1 MMNSLDVR
9 TSASASL
16 TPRERLIAVV
26 RQILGPGAASSPMP
40 IDARFSELGLNSIKM
55 VSLMLA
61 VETEF
66 ELAIPQDD
74 ITPENFTSIATVEAM
89 IARILGDSAA

>member
-1 MMNSLDVR
+1 MNSLDVR

-61 VETEF
+61 IETEF

-89 IARILGDSAA
+89 IVRIFNDSAA

>member
-1 MMNSLDVR
+1 MNSLDVR
-9 TSASASL
+9 TSASASP

-26 RQILGPGAASSPMP
+26 RQILGPGAARSPMP

-61 VETEF
+61 IETEF

-74 ITPENFTSIATVEAM
+74 ITPENFTSIATVDAM
-89 IARILGDSAA
+89 IERILGDSVA

>member
-1 MMNSLDVR
+1 MNSIDFN
-9 TSASASL
+9 TATSASL
-16 TPRERLIAVV
+16 TARERLIAIV

-61 VETEF
+61 IETEF

-74 ITPENFTSIATVEAM
+74 ITPENFTSIATVESM
-89 IARILGDSAA
+89 IDRILSDSGN

>member
-1 MMNSLDVR
+1 MNSLDIR
-9 TSASASL
+9 MAASTSL
-16 TPRERLIAVV
+16 TPRERLIAIV
-26 RQILGPGAASSPMP
+26 REILGPGAASMPMP
-40 IDARFSELGLNSIKM
+40 IDARFSELGLNSLKM

-61 VETEF
+61 IETEF

-89 IARILGDSAA
+89 IDRILGSSQP

>member
-1 MMNSLDVR
+1 MNSIDVS
-9 TSASASL
+9 TATSASL
-16 TPRERLIAVV
+16 TDRERLIAIV
-26 RQILGPGAASSPMP
+26 RQILGPAAATSPMP

-61 VETEF
+61 IETEF

-74 ITPENFTSIATVEAM
+74 ITPENFTSIATVESM
-89 IARILGDSAA
+89 IDRILGDSGN

>member
-1 MMNSLDVR
+1 MNSIDIR
-9 TSASASL
+9 TAASAAL
-16 TPRERLIAVV
+16 TPRERLIAIV

-61 VETEF
+61 IETEF

-74 ITPENFTSIATVEAM
+74 ITPENFTSIATVESM
-89 IARILGDSAA
+89 IDRILGDSGS